1 MTIHI
6 TELNG
11 GRLIECETQAESAA
25 LTELSLS
32 ISKDNWDG
40 TKNSKKAVRRI
51 RRAWLRF
58 EKFLGRELPMT
69 AGIAREF
76 IFAD

>member
-1 MTIHI
+1 MAIHI

-11 GRLIECETQAESAA
+11 GRLIECETRSESAA

-32 ISKDNWDG
+32 ISRDNWDG
-40 TKNSKKAVRRI
+40 TKNSKKAIKRI

-58 EKFLGRELPMT
+58 EKLLGRELPMT
-69 AGIAREF
+69 AGIAREW
-76 IFAD
+76 IFSD